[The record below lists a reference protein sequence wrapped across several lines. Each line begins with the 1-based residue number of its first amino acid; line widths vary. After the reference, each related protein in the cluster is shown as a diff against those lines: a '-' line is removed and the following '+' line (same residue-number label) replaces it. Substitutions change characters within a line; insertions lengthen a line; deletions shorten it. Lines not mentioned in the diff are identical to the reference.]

1 MNDETDQLR
10 SAYGDRIKNLR
21 GRIASKAKQA
31 REHAER
37 KQLREEEKLGQDGHP
52 EGLSLAERMR
62 RLPGLLRRMFR

>member
-10 SAYGDRIKNLR
+10 SAYGDRIRILR

-31 REHAER
+31 REHAQRE
-37 KQLREEEKLGQDGHP
+37 QPREEERLGKDGHP
-52 EGLSLAERMR
+52 AGLSLAERMR